1 MNTKVNEGGRPT
13 SFKSEYIELAFNYCL
28 LGATD
33 EQLADFFNVA
43 KSTINLWKQ
52 KQPKF
57 LDALKRGKIQ
67 ADANVA
73 HSLYRRATGY
83 SHPETHVNNYQGEIT
98 KTDITKHYPP
108 DTTACIFWLK
118 NRQPKLWKDRV
129 EVKEE
134 SVVRIIPWD
143 ELRKISKEALEFAEA
158 EHERLIVGRAERL
171 GIKIEYGNEE
181 D

>member
-57 LDALKRGKIQ
+57 LDALKRGKTQ

-73 HSLYRRATGY
+73 HSLYKRATGY
-83 SHPETHVNNYQGEIT
+83 SHPDVHISNYQSEIT
-98 KTDITKHYPP
+98 KTEITKHYPP

-143 ELRKISKEALEFAEA
+143 ELREISKKALEFADA